1 MGAGPVPVAGKSVTT
16 KAGGSATTTVI
27 NNNVATVTATGHNGL
42 ILYPSDVP
50 AGPSTTAYRGRIV
63 YTVDLATGIF
73 TLVSA
78 SGPRV
83 DVCGELG

>member
-1 MGAGPVPVAGKSVTT
+1 MVVTLFPVNNSVAR
-16 KAGGSATTTVI
+16 
-27 NNNVATVTATGHNGL
+27 VTATGCNGL

-50 AGPSTTAYRGRIV
+50 AGPSATAYRGRIV

-78 SGPRV
+78 IGPSV
-83 DVCGELG
+83 DVCDELA